1 MSFIDIIIIL
11 FLLWGAIEG
20 FLKGLIIEVA
30 TLASLILGVYLAI
43 RYSPYTEEILRD
55 FLNVTSRYIAYIALA
70 VTFVVVVSG
79 VYVIGKLLTKLVD
92 ILTLG
97 WVNKFIGSVFGIVKY
112 MVIVCVLLLI
122 LDAVNSKFEF
132 LSEETLQK
140 SKLFF
145 PFLNLQFYPFLMM
158 KYYKTVGTLYY

>member
-145 PFLNLQFYPFLMM
+145 PFLNFAQNIYNSIRF
-158 KYYKTVGTLYY
+158 

>member
-30 TLASLILGVYLAI
+30 TLAGLIFGVYLAI

-70 VTFVVVVSG
+70 VTFVVVVAG

-97 WVNKFIGSVFGIVKY
+97 WVNKLIGSVFGILKY

-122 LDAVNSKFEF
+122 LDAVNGKFEF

-140 SKLFF
+140 SKLFS
-145 PFLNLQFYPFLMM
+145 PFLNFAQNIYNSIRF
-158 KYYKTVGTLYY
+158 

>member
-122 LDAVNSKFEF
+122 LDAVYSKFEF

-145 PFLNLQFYPFLMM
+145 PFLNFAQNIYNSIRF
-158 KYYKTVGTLYY
+158 

>member
-20 FLKGLIIEVA
+20 FFKGLIIEVA

-145 PFLNLQFYPFLMM
+145 PFLNFAQNIYNSIRF
-158 KYYKTVGTLYY
+158 

>member
-30 TLASLILGVYLAI
+30 TLAGLIFGVYLAI

-70 VTFVVVVSG
+70 VIFVVVVAG

-97 WVNKFIGSVFGIVKY
+97 WVNKLIGSVFGILKY

-145 PFLNLQFYPFLMM
+145 PFLNFAQNIYNSIRF
-158 KYYKTVGTLYY
+158 

>member
-11 FLLWGAIEG
+11 FLLWGAVEG

-145 PFLNLQFYPFLMM
+145 PFLNFAQNIYNSIRF
-158 KYYKTVGTLYY
+158 

>member
-55 FLNVTSRYIAYIALA
+55 FLNVTSRYIAYVALA

-145 PFLNLQFYPFLMM
+145 PFLNFAQNIYNSIRF
-158 KYYKTVGTLYY
+158 

>member
-20 FLKGLIIEVA
+20 FLKGLIIEIA
-30 TLASLILGVYLAI
+30 TLAGLILGVYLAI

-145 PFLNLQFYPFLMM
+145 PFLNFAQNIYNSIRF
-158 KYYKTVGTLYY
+158 

>member
-20 FLKGLIIEVA
+20 FFRGLIIEVA
-30 TLASLILGVYLAI
+30 TWAGMVLGVYLAI
-43 RYSPYTEEILRD
+43 RYSPYTEGILRD

-70 VTFVVVVSG
+70 VTFVVVVVG
-79 VYVIGKLLTKLVD
+79 VYVMGKALTKLVNV
-92 ILTLG
+92 LALG
-97 WVNKFIGSVFGIVKY
+97 WVNKLTGSVFGVLKY
-112 MVIVCVLLLI
+112 VVIVCVLLLI

-140 SKLFF
+140 SKLF
-145 PFLNLQFYPFLMM
+145 YPFL
-158 KYYKTVGTLYY
+158 KFAHNIYNSIRF

>member
-1 MSFIDIIIIL
+1 MC
-11 FLLWGAIEG
+11 
-20 FLKGLIIEVA
+20 
-30 TLASLILGVYLAI
+30 I
-43 RYSPYTEEILRD
+43 RDR
-55 FLNVTSRYIAYIALA
+55 
-70 VTFVVVVSG
+70 
-79 VYVIGKLLTKLVD
+79 YVIGKLLTKLVD

-145 PFLNLQFYPFLMM
+145 PFLNFAQNIYNSIRF
-158 KYYKTVGTLYY
+158 

>member
-132 LSEETLQK
+132 LSSIIT
-140 SKLFF
+140 
-145 PFLNLQFYPFLMM
+145 
-158 KYYKTVGTLYY
+158 